1 MAANPLSKPVTPRYA
16 ACLAILAALAASQC
30 GKSSPKR
37 EVVVYVSVD
46 QVNAEP
52 ALLEF
57 ERRTGIK
64 PRPVFDVEAAKSAGL
79 AARLA
84 AEKTRPQ
91 ADVFWSGEFVETL
104 RLKREGVLA
113 RSSPRRAASPP
124 PNLIDPDG
132 VWYAFGGRL
141 RVILVNRQK
150 MPAGGRPRDW
160 EDFASDR
167 FPASQLAV
175 ALPLFGTSADQ
186 AAALYA
192 SWGADKARAFYRRL
206 KERGVRVVDGNSVVR
221 DLVAQGSVAAGW
233 TDSDD
238 ACGAVN
244 RGDPVD
250 IVLPGQQSSGTLLV
264 PGTVAQVAGA
274 PHPEEARRLIEFLL
288 EPSTERM
295 LVENGFFQAPAHAG
309 GAMPACMG
317 TVPPRTMTLGLEQI
331 ASHLDASRR
340 DLNAIFGQ

>member
-1 MAANPLSKPVTPRYA
+1 MATIHIWNSEISRCR
-16 ACLAILAALAASQC
+16 ACAALMATLVLSQC
-30 GKSSPKR
+30 AGSSPDR

-52 ALLEF
+52 VLREF
-57 ERRTGIK
+57 QRRTGIT

-84 AEKTRPQ
+84 AERTRPQ
-91 ADVFWSGEFVETL
+91 ADVFWSSEFVETL
-104 RLKREGVLA
+104 QLKREGVLA
-113 RSSPRRAASPP
+113 PSSPRGAESLEPGLR
-124 PNLIDPDG
+124 DRDG
-132 VWYAFGGRL
+132 IWFACGGRL
-141 RVILVNRQK
+141 RVILVNRNK
-150 MPAGGRPRDW
+150 RPAGPRPRDW
-160 EDFASDR
+160 EDFVSER
-167 FPASQLAV
+167 FPASELAV

-192 SWGADKARAFYRRL
+192 AWGDDKARSFYRRL

-221 DLVAQGSVAAGW
+221 DLVVQGSVSAGW

-238 ACGAVN
+238 ACGAVR

-250 IVLPGQQSSGTLLV
+250 IVLPDQQSSGTLLV
-264 PGTVAQVAGA
+264 PGTVAKVAGA

-288 EPSTERM
+288 EPATEKM
-295 LVENGFFQAPAHAG
+295 LVDNGFFQAPTRPG

-317 TVPPRTMTLGLEQI
+317 AIPPRTMALGIEQV
-331 ASHLDASRR
+331 AAHLDTSRR
-340 DLNAIFGQ
+340 DLNEIFGH